1 MTSLPVSGAR
11 PHSADRVLTG
21 RRLLADV
28 CLALGGAAVT
38 GFILASPDGPPAM
51 VVRAATLAAI
61 VAGSVAVMLPPLYI
75 ASASFGVA
83 PPAMSFL
90 QCASGALRSAG
101 IVLLGLAPPLAF
113 LVATCDILDSI
124 WLLGNAAFGL
134 AALLGVRSLWYSLF
148 LAEVPGS
155 QMGSGTVLP
164 RRPMFLYLL
173 WLTVGATITASL
185 FQKTFE

>member
-1 MTSLPVSGAR
+1 MSLPSTGAR
-11 PHSADRVLTG
+11 PLPVARPLTG
-21 RRLLADV
+21 KRLLADV

-38 GFILASPDGPPAM
+38 GFLVASPDGPLAM
-51 VVRAATLAAI
+51 AQRAGQLAAI
-61 VAGSVAVMLPPLYI
+61 VAASVAIMLPPLYI

-83 PPAMSFL
+83 PPAASFL
-90 QCASGALRSAG
+90 HCASQALRAGG

-113 LVATCDILDSI
+113 LVSTSDVLDSI
-124 WLLGNAAFGL
+124 WLLANAAFGL

-155 QMGSGTVLP
+155 RMGSRTVIP
-164 RRPMFLYLL
+164 RRPMLLYLL
-173 WLTVGATITASL
+173 WLAVGATITSSL